1 MTDNVDNEAN
11 IAIWPA
17 GESESA
23 MVAECY
29 KYLPKEDN
37 VPLPECKCSDILQ

>member
-17 GESESA
+17 GGSES
-23 MVAECY
+23 VVVVVLEVLTKREECTTARM
-29 KYLPKEDN
+29 
-37 VPLPECKCSDILQ
+37 